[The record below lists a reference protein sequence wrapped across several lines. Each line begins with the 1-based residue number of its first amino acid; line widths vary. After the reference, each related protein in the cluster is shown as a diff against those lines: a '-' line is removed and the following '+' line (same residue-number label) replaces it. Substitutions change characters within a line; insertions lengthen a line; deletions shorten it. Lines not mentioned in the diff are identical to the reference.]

1 MASHPLPPDLG
12 GFNPWD
18 WAGAAFG
25 AAISLIYSKPTTKR
39 EFVTRIAVAV
49 GVGGT
54 FAFALAALLG
64 WPDTAR
70 NAFAA
75 GAGLAFFSYAV
86 IEAGFRIIRS
96 FEVKKAEKGK

>member
-1 MASHPLPPDLG
+1 MASHHLPPDLG
-12 GFNPWD
+12 GFNLWD
-18 WAGAAFG
+18 WAGATFG
-25 AAISLIYSKPTTKR
+25 AIISLVYSRPTTRR
-39 EFVTRIAVAV
+39 EFVARILVAV

-96 FEVKKAEKGK
+96 FEVKKADKGK